1 MNKSQELITTMN
13 ISQNRVEN
21 QMMAMK
27 LGIDIP
33 HESLPIKAVKG
44 ATTGICLVGGM
55 ALCGVT
61 AYTAALLLT
70 SAIPWA
76 DIESKAVKVALKG
89 GVIGISTASGVA
101 AGKCVY
107 EMGDDINEIIDLMC
121 DNALGKD
128 VKAALEETDNVKEV
142 MTYDDDGE
150 PDCAEEE

>member
-1 MNKSQELITTMN
+1 MNKSQELIATMN
-13 ISQNRVEN
+13 IAQNRMEN
-21 QMMAMK
+21 QMMALK

-33 HESLPIKAVKG
+33 HDSLPIKIVKG

-61 AYTAALLLT
+61 AYTAAMLLT
-70 SAIPWA
+70 SAIPWT

-89 GVIGISTASGVA
+89 GIIGMSTGSGVA

-121 DNALGKD
+121 DNALAKD
-128 VKAALEETDNVKEV
+128 VKAALEAMNNVEEV
-142 MTYDDDGE
+142 MTFDDDGE
-150 PDCAEEE
+150 PDISEEE